1 MAIKDIIIS
10 QFAEDDLDEIA
21 AYYFSLSPDYVEKVI
36 SDFEENVMS
45 LKEHPKSGRIVPE
58 LEKQGITQYR
68 ELIQGYYRIVY
79 EISEETIIVHT
90 IIDGRRN
97 FEELIISKLSRY
109 YGNRDCSNMEYK
121 MYADSEVLNTEI
133 SKKKESMAYGI
144 DPNFGLLK
152 IAEPE
157 VEYGKK
163 KE

>member
-1 MAIKDIIIS
+1 MEIKDVIIS

-21 AYYFSLSPDYVEKVI
+21 SYYFSLSPDYVEKVI

-58 LEKQGITQYR
+58 LEKQGITKYR

-109 YGNRDCSNMEYK
+109 YGSR
-121 MYADSEVLNTEI
+121 I
-133 SKKKESMAYGI
+133 
-144 DPNFGLLK
+144 
-152 IAEPE
+152 
-157 VEYGKK
+157 
-163 KE
+163 